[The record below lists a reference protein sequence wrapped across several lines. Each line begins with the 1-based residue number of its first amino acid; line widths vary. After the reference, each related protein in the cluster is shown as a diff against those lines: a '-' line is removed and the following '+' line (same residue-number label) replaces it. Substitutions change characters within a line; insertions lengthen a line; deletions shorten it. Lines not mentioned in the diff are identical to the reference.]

1 MSEKKKWIF
10 IFFGLLAA
18 IFLVYKIFFST
29 KKDTIQIYKTVQ
41 VTRETIEKTILTTG
55 LVQPYNRLEVKPPI
69 PGRAEEVLVKEGN
82 FVRKGQV
89 LAWMSSTERAALL
102 DAARAQGAAA
112 LKHWETLY
120 KPTPLM
126 APLDGIIIARN
137 VQSGQTV
144 AQADAVLVMSDRLIV
159 KAQVDETDIGEVKI
173 GEKVQVVLDAYP
185 KNKILGQV
193 DHIAYEAQIV
203 NNVTVYQVD
212 VVVEKIPDFMRS
224 GMTANVTFLV
234 AQKENVLI
242 IPFAAVRQEKKETF
256 VTVANPQDLKK
267 TISKEVKL
275 GLNDG
280 KNVEVLSGLNEGET
294 VFIKNSG
301 GRLQQNKAGSPLA
314 SPFGGAPRR

>member
-1 MSEKKKWIF
+1 MSGKKKWIF
-10 IFFGLLAA
+10 IFIGFLAV
-18 IFLVYKIFFST
+18 IFLIYKFFFST
-29 KKDTIQIYKTVQ
+29 KKEATQVYKTVQ
-41 VTRETIEKTILTTG
+41 VVRDNIEKTILTTG

-69 PGRAEEVLVKEGN
+69 PGRAEEVLVEEGN

-102 DAARAQGAAA
+102 DAARAQGAES

-144 AQADAVLVMSDRLIV
+144 AQADAVLVMSDRLII

-185 KNKILGQV
+185 KNKILGHV
-193 DHIAYEAQIV
+193 DHIAFEAQIV

-234 AQKENVLI
+234 AQKENVLV

-256 VTVANPQDLKK
+256 VTVANPQDSKK

-301 GRLQQNKAGSPLA
+301 GRSQQNKSGSPLA